1 MQESE
6 ADLSCLAGMGKVL
19 LSEDQDNST
28 VANC

>member
-6 ADLSCLAGMGKVL
+6 ADLSCLAAMGKVL
-19 LSEDQDNST
+19 LSEDQGKST